1 MRRRGKGALAHHDR
15 VRRDLPTG
23 DVTFLFTDVEGS
35 TKLLQEL
42 GEERY
47 ADALAVHRR
56 TLREA
61 FGAHEGVEV
70 DTQGDSFF
78 VAFPTAQ
85 GALQA
90 AIATL
95 KGLAA
100 GPIKVRMGLHTGTAR
115 VGDEG
120 YVGVDVHRAARIA
133 ASGHGGQVLISA
145 STAEL
150 IGTDGLRDL
159 GYHRLKD
166 LSEAERIYQLGDEEF
181 PPLES
186 LHRTNL
192 PLPSTPFL
200 GRRQELAEALAQLSR
215 PEVRLLTL
223 TGPGGTGKT
232 RLALHIAG
240 ELAARYP
247 HGVWW
252 VPLAPLRDPQLV
264 VETAAQALGAEDG
277 LVEYIAEKSLLIVFD
292 NFEQVVD
299 AAADVAALLSACPNL
314 DLLVTSREP
323 LRVNA
328 EQLYEVPPLAPDEG
342 VSLFLARAKAVKPD
356 FADDESISEIC
367 RRLDDLPLALELAA
381 ARVKALSSDQILER
395 LSRRLP
401 LLTGGARDLP
411 ERQRTLGSAIDWSYE
426 LLTPVE
432 QRAFARLS
440 TFAGGCTL
448 ADAEQVADAD
458 LDTLQSLVDKSLLRH
473 AGGRFSMLETIREYA
488 AGQLEESG
496 QAEELER
503 RHAEHFLA
511 LVESAEPR
519 VREGSK
525 EWLDRLEQEHD
536 NLRAALE
543 RLEALGELQLA
554 LRIAGAMSDVWYHRG
569 HVAEGRRRLESLLLN
584 DERPTAARGKAL
596 NGASRLA
603 VVAGDVSIARLRA
616 EEGLALNR
624 RLENALGTADSL
636 WRLSYALAA
645 DGDFANAQRLLL
657 ECIPLYGDL
666 GEEHAAIEAVR
677 DLAWTNEEI
686 GDLSRARELYEDGLL
701 RARAQDNTR
710 LEARLLGGLAVVAV
724 DEGRAEEARSL
735 LQENFPMY
743 RQLDDLRGTGENLC
757 RCAHALAAVGEAA
770 TAARLLG
777 GSEAVFEGIGASP
790 PWLARM
796 NDQTLAAIREQLD
809 EVAIAEAREHGRA
822 LTVDEAVALALES
835 LG

>member
-1 MRRRGKGALAHHDR
+1 
-15 VRRDLPTG
+15 VPRDLPTG

-35 TKLLQEL
+35 TRLLHEL

-47 ADALAVHRR
+47 AQALAAHRR

-61 FGAHEGVEV
+61 FGAHDGVEV

-78 VAFPTAQ
+78 VAFPTPQ
-85 GALQA
+85 GALRA
-90 AIATL
+90 ATATL
-95 KGLAA
+95 AGLAT
-100 GPIKVRMGLHTGTAR
+100 GPIRVRIGIHSGTAR
-115 VGDEG
+115 VVEEG

-133 ASGHGGQVLISA
+133 ASGHGGQVLVSA

-150 IGTDGLRDL
+150 VGTGGLRDL

-166 LSEAERIYQLGDEEF
+166 LSEPERIYQLGDDDF
-181 PPLES
+181 PPLET

-192 PLPSTPFL
+192 PLPSTSFL
-200 GRRQELAEALAQLSR
+200 GRRHELAEALAQLSR
-215 PEVRLLTL
+215 AEVRLLTL

-232 RLALHIAG
+232 RLALQLAR

-264 VETAAQALGAEDG
+264 VESAAQALGADDG
-277 LVEYIAEKSLLIVFD
+277 LVEHIGDKSLLIVFD
-292 NFEQVVD
+292 NFEQVVE
-299 AAADVAALLSACPNL
+299 AAPDVAALLSACPNL
-314 DLLVTSREP
+314 ELLVTSREP
-323 LRVNA
+323 LRVSA
-328 EQLYEVPPLAPDEG
+328 EQVYEVAPLAPEEG
-342 VSLFLARAKAVKPD
+342 VGLFLARARAIKPELES
-356 FADDESISEIC
+356 DESISEIC

-381 ARVKALSSDQILER
+381 ARIKALSSGQILER
-395 LSRRLP
+395 LSQRLP

-411 ERQRTLGSAIDWSYE
+411 ERQRTLRSAIDWSYE
-426 LLTPVE
+426 LLTPTE
-432 QRAFARLS
+432 QQAFATLS
-440 TFAGGCTL
+440 VFAGGCTL

-473 AGGRFSMLETIREYA
+473 TDDRFWMLETIREYA
-488 AGQLEESG
+488 VGRLEESG

-503 RHAEHFLA
+503 RHAGHFLA

-536 NLRAALE
+536 NVRAALE
-543 RLEALGELQLA
+543 RLTALGELELA
-554 LRIAGAMSDVWYHRG
+554 LRVAGAMSDVWYHRG
-569 HVAEGRRRLESLLLN
+569 HVAEGRRRLESLLLG

-603 VVAGDVSIARLRA
+603 VVAGDVSIARQRA

-624 RLENALGTADSL
+624 RLGSALGTADSL
-636 WRLSYALAA
+636 WRLSYALAS
-645 DGDFANAQRLLL
+645 DRDFASAQQLLL
-657 ECIPLYGDL
+657 ECIPLYDEL

-677 DLAWTNEEI
+677 DLAWTYEEI
-686 GDLSRARELYEDGLL
+686 DDLTRARELYEAGLL

-710 LEARLLGGLAVVAV
+710 LEARLLGGLAVVAI
-724 DEGRAEEARSL
+724 DEGRADEARSL
-735 LQENFPMY
+735 LQQNFPMY
-743 RQLDDLRGTGENLC
+743 RALDDLRGTGENLC
-757 RCAHALAAVGEAA
+757 RAAHALAAVGDAT

-777 GSEAVFEGIGASP
+777 GAEAVFEGIGASP

-796 NDQTLAAIREQLD
+796 NDETLTAIREQLD
-809 EVAIAEAREHGRA
+809 EPAVAEAREHGRA
-822 LTVDEAVALALES
+822 LAVDEAVALALGS
-835 LG
+835 LD

>member
-1 MRRRGKGALAHHDR
+1 
-15 VRRDLPTG
+15 VPRDLPTG

-35 TKLLQEL
+35 TKLLHEL

-47 ADALAVHRR
+47 AEALAAHRR
-56 TLREA
+56 TVREA
-61 FGAHEGVEV
+61 FGAHDGVEV

-85 GALQA
+85 GAVRA
-90 AIATL
+90 ATETL
-95 KGLAA
+95 NGLAT
-100 GPIKVRMGLHTGTAR
+100 GPIRLRIGIHTGTAR
-115 VGDEG
+115 VGEEG

-150 IGTDGLRDL
+150 VGTDGLRDL

-166 LSEAERIYQLGDEEF
+166 LAEPERIYQLGEDDF
-181 PPLES
+181 PPLET

-200 GRRQELAEALAQLSR
+200 GRRHELAEALAQLSR
-215 PEVRLLTL
+215 TDVRLLTL

-240 ELAARYP
+240 ELAPRYP

-252 VPLAPLRDPQLV
+252 IPLAPLRDPQLV
-264 VETAAQALGAEDG
+264 VESAAQALGAEDG
-277 LVEYIAEKSLLIVFD
+277 LVEYIADKSLLIVFD

-299 AAADVAALLSACPNL
+299 AAPDVAGLLSACPNL

-328 EQLYEVPPLAPDEG
+328 EQVYEVPPLAPEEG
-342 VSLFLARAKAVKPD
+342 VGLFLARARAVKPD
-356 FADDESISEIC
+356 FEGDASISEIC

-381 ARVKALSSDQILER
+381 ARVKALSSGQILER
-395 LSRRLP
+395 LSQRLP

-411 ERQRTLGSAIDWSYE
+411 ERQRTLGSAVGWSYE
-426 LLTPVE
+426 LLTTAE
-432 QRAFARLS
+432 QQAFARLS
-440 TFAGGCTL
+440 AFAGGSTL
-448 ADAEQVADAD
+448 SDAEQVADAD

-473 AGGRFSMLETIREYA
+473 TGDRFSMLETIREYA
-488 AGQLEESG
+488 VGRLEESG
-496 QAEELER
+496 EAEELDR

-511 LVESAEPR
+511 LAESAEPR

-543 RLEALGELQLA
+543 RLETLGELQLA

-569 HVAEGRRRLESLLLN
+569 HVAEGRRRLESLLLS
-584 DERPTAARGKAL
+584 DERPTAVRGKAL

-603 VVAGDVSIARLRA
+603 VVAGDVSIARQRA
-616 EEGLALNR
+616 EEGLELNR
-624 RLENALGTADSL
+624 RLGSALGTADSL

-645 DGDFANAQRLLL
+645 ASDFASAQQLLL

-677 DLAWTNEEI
+677 DLAWTYEEI
-686 GDLSRARELYEDGLL
+686 GDLARARALYEDGLR
-701 RARAQDNTR
+701 RARAQANTR
-710 LEARLLGGLAVVAV
+710 LEARLLGGLAIVAV
-724 DEGRAEEARSL
+724 DDGRVEEARSL
-735 LQENFPMY
+735 LKENFPMY
-743 RQLDDLRGTGENLC
+743 RELDDLRGTGENLC
-757 RCAHALAAVGEAA
+757 RSAHALAAVGEAA
-770 TAARLLG
+770 TAAQLLG

-790 PWLARM
+790 PWLASM
-796 NDQTLAAIREQLD
+796 NDQTLAAIRGQLD
-809 EVAIAEAREHGRA
+809 EPAVAEAREQGRA
-822 LTVDEAVALALES
+822 LTVDDAVALALDS
-835 LG
+835 LRR

>member
-1 MRRRGKGALAHHDR
+1 MRRRGDAALAHHDA
-15 VRRDLPTG
+15 VPRDLPTG

-35 TKLLQEL
+35 TKLLHEL
-42 GEERY
+42 GEDRY
-47 ADALAVHRR
+47 AEALAAHRR

-61 FGAHEGVEV
+61 FGAHGGVEV

-78 VAFPTAQ
+78 VAFPTAP
-85 GALQA
+85 GALRA
-90 AIATL
+90 ATAAL
-95 KGLAA
+95 NGLAG
-100 GPIKVRMGLHTGTAR
+100 GPISVRVGIHTGTAR

-150 IGTDGLRDL
+150 VGTAGLRDL

-166 LSEAERIYQLGDEEF
+166 LSDPERIYQLGAEDF

-200 GRRQELAEALAQLSR
+200 GRRHELAAALAQLSR
-215 PEVRLLTL
+215 ADVRLLTL

-232 RLALHIAG
+232 RLALQIAG
-240 ELAARYP
+240 ELASRYA

-252 VPLAPLRDPQLV
+252 VPLATLRDPQLV
-264 VETAAQALGAEDG
+264 VESAAQSLGAEDG
-277 LVEYIAEKSLLIVFD
+277 LVEHIADRSMLIVFD

-299 AAADVAALLSACPNL
+299 AAPDVAALLSSCPNL

-328 EQLYEVPPLAPDEG
+328 EQVYEVPPLAPEEG
-342 VSLFLARAKAVKPD
+342 VGLFLARARAVKPD
-356 FADDESISEIC
+356 FEGDESISEIC

-381 ARVKALSSDQILER
+381 ARVTALSSAQILER
-395 LSRRLP
+395 LSHRLP

-426 LLTPVE
+426 LLTVPE
-432 QRAFARLS
+432 QQAFARLS
-440 TFAGGCTL
+440 AFAGGCTL
-448 ADAEQVADAD
+448 GDAEQVADAD

-473 AGGRFSMLETIREYA
+473 SDDRFWMLETIREYA
-488 AGQLEESG
+488 AGRLEESG
-496 QAEELER
+496 QGEELDR

-511 LVESAEPR
+511 LVETAEPQ

-525 EWLDRLEQEHD
+525 RWLDRLEQEHD

-554 LRIAGAMSDVWYHRG
+554 LRIAGAMADLWYHRG
-569 HVAEGRRRLESLLLN
+569 HVAEGRRRLESLLLR
-584 DERPTAARGKAL
+584 DERGTPARGKAL

-603 VVAGDVSIARLRA
+603 VVAGDVSIARQRA
-616 EEGLALNR
+616 EEGLELNR
-624 RLENALGTADSL
+624 RLENELGTADSL

-645 DGDFANAQRLLL
+645 DRDFASAQRLLL

-677 DLAWTNEEI
+677 DLAWTYEEI
-686 GDLSRARELYEDGLL
+686 GDLARARALYEDGLQ
-701 RARAQDNTR
+701 RARAQANTR
-710 LEARLLGGLAVVAV
+710 LEARLLGGLAIVAV
-724 DEGRAEEARSL
+724 DDGRVEEARSL
-735 LQENFPMY
+735 LKENFPMY
-743 RQLDDLRGTGENLC
+743 LELDDLRGTGENLC
-757 RCAHALAAVGEAA
+757 RCAHALAAAGEAV
-770 TAARLLG
+770 TAAQLLG
-777 GSEAVFEGIGASP
+777 GSDAVFEGIGARP

-796 NDQTLAAIREQLD
+796 NDQTLAAVRD
-809 EVAIAEAREHGRA
+809 ELEEPAVDEAREQGQA
-822 LTVDEAVALALES
+822 LTVDEAVALALGS
-835 LG
+835 LD

>member
-1 MRRRGKGALAHHDR
+1 MRRRGEGALAHHDR

-56 TLREA
+56 ILREA

-90 AIATL
+90 ATATL
-95 KGLAA
+95 NGLAA

-145 STAEL
+145 TTAEL
-150 IGTDGLRDL
+150 IGTGGLRDL

-166 LSEAERIYQLGDEEF
+166 LAEAERIYQLGDEEF

-200 GRRQELAEALAQLSR
+200 GRRRELAEALAQLSR
-215 PEVRLLTL
+215 ADVRLLTL

-264 VETAAQALGAEDG
+264 VESAAQALGAEDG

-342 VSLFLARAKAVKPD
+342 VEPLPGTGEGGQARL
-356 FADDESISEIC
+356 
-367 RRLDDLPLALELAA
+367 RRRRIDL
-381 ARVKALSSDQILER
+381 
-395 LSRRLP
+395 
-401 LLTGGARDLP
+401 RDLP
-411 ERQRTLGSAIDWSYE
+411 PARRSTARAGARRRTRQGALVGSDPGASVAASSAPDRRRAETCPNASARSARRSTGATSCS
-426 LLTPVE
+426 TPVE

-473 AGGRFSMLETIREYA
+473 TDGRFWMLETIREYA
-488 AGQLEESG
+488 AGRLEESG

-569 HVAEGRRRLESLLLN
+569 HVAEGRRRLESLLLS
-584 DERPTAARGKAL
+584 DDRPTAARGKAL

-603 VVAGDVSIARLRA
+603 VVAGDVSIARQRA

-770 TAARLLG
+770 TAAQLLG
-777 GSEAVFEGIGASP
+777 GSQAVFEAIGASP

-809 EVAIAEAREHGRA
+809 EPPSPRRGSRAE
-822 LTVDEAVALALES
+822 L
-835 LG
+835 

>member
-1 MRRRGKGALAHHDR
+1 MRRRGERTLAHHDP
-15 VRRDLPTG
+15 VSRDLPTG

-35 TKLLQEL
+35 TRLLHEL
-42 GEERY
+42 GEDRY
-47 ADALAVHRR
+47 AEALAVHRR
-56 TLREA
+56 IVREA
-61 FGAHEGVEV
+61 FGAHQGVEV

-78 VAFPTAQ
+78 VAFPTAD
-85 GALQA
+85 GALRA
-90 AIATL
+90 ATATL
-95 KGLAA
+95 GGLAS
-100 GPIKVRMGLHTGTAR
+100 GPIKVRMGIHTGTAR
-115 VGDEG
+115 VAEEG

-150 IGTDGLRDL
+150 VGTGGLRDL

-166 LSEAERIYQLGDEEF
+166 LAEPERIYQLGDDDF
-181 PPLES
+181 PALAT

-200 GRRQELAEALAQLSR
+200 GRQQELDEALGRLSR
-215 PEVRLLTL
+215 ADVRLLTL

-264 VETAAQALGAEDG
+264 LESAAQALGAEDG
-277 LVEYIAEKSLLIVFD
+277 LVEHIADKSLLIVFD
-292 NFEQVVD
+292 NFEQVVE
-299 AAADVAALLSACPNL
+299 AAPDVAELLSACPNL

-328 EQLYEVPPLAPDEG
+328 EHVYEVPPLAPEEG
-342 VSLFLARAKAVKPD
+342 VGLFLARARAVKPD
-356 FADDESISEIC
+356 FEGDETISEIC

-381 ARVKALSSDQILER
+381 ARVKALSSGQILER
-395 LSRRLP
+395 LSHRLP

-411 ERQRTLGSAIDWSYE
+411 ERQRTLGSAIAWSYE
-426 LLTPVE
+426 LLTPAE
-432 QRAFARLS
+432 QVAFARLS
-440 TFAGGCTL
+440 AFAGGCTL

-473 AGGRFSMLETIREYA
+473 TDDRFWMLETIREYA
-488 AGQLEESG
+488 VGRLEESG
-496 QAEELER
+496 QAEELDR

-511 LVESAEPR
+511 LVEAAEPR
-519 VREGSK
+519 LREGSK
-525 EWLDRLEQEHD
+525 EWLDRLEREHD

-543 RLEALGELQLA
+543 RLESLGELELA

-569 HVAEGRRRLESLLLN
+569 HVAEGRRRLESLLRS
-584 DERPTAARGKAL
+584 DDRPTAARGKAL

-603 VVAGDVSIARLRA
+603 VVAGDVAIARKRA

-624 RLENALGTADSL
+624 QLGSASSTADSL

-645 DGDFANAQRLLL
+645 DHDFARAQELLL
-657 ECIPLYGDL
+657 ECISLYGDL
-666 GEEHAAIEAVR
+666 GEEHAAIEALR
-677 DLAWTNEEI
+677 DLAWTYEEI
-686 GDLSRARELYEDGLL
+686 GDLAQARVLYEDGLR
-701 RARAQDNTR
+701 RARAQANPR
-710 LEARLLGGLAVVAV
+710 LEARLLGGLAIVAV
-724 DEGRAEEARSL
+724 DEGRPEDARSL
-735 LQENFPMY
+735 LKENFPLY
-743 RQLDDLRGTGENLC
+743 VALDDLRGTGENLC
-757 RCAHALAAVGEAA
+757 RCAHALAAVGKAA
-770 TAARLLG
+770 TAAQLLG
-777 GSEAVFEGIGASP
+777 GSDAVFEGIGARP

-796 NDQTLAAIREQLD
+796 NDQTLAAIREQL
-809 EVAIAEAREHGRA
+809 EEPAFTESREQGRA
-822 LTVDEAVALALES
+822 LTVDEAVALALDS
-835 LG
+835 LA

>member
-1 MRRRGKGALAHHDR
+1 MHHDA
-15 VRRDLPTG
+15 VPGDLPTG

-35 TKLLQEL
+35 TKLLREL

-47 ADALAVHRR
+47 AEALAAHRR
-56 TLREA
+56 TVREA
-61 FGAHEGVEV
+61 FGAHDGVEV

-85 GALQA
+85 GAVRA
-90 AIATL
+90 ATETL
-95 KGLAA
+95 NGLAT
-100 GPIKVRMGLHTGTAR
+100 GPIRLRIGIHTGTAR
-115 VGDEG
+115 VGEEG

-150 IGTDGLRDL
+150 VGTGELRDL

-166 LSEAERIYQLGDEEF
+166 LAEPERIYQLGADDF
-181 PPLES
+181 PPLET

-200 GRRQELAEALAQLSR
+200 GRRHELAEALAQLSR
-215 PEVRLLTL
+215 ADVRLLTL
-223 TGPGGTGKT
+223 TGPGGTGKS

-252 VPLAPLRDPQLV
+252 IPLAPLRDPQLV
-264 VETAAQALGAEDG
+264 VESAAQALGAEDG
-277 LVEYIAEKSLLIVFD
+277 LVEYIADKSLLIVFD

-299 AAADVAALLSACPNL
+299 AAPDVAELLSACPNL

-328 EQLYEVPPLAPDEG
+328 EQVYEVPPLAPEEG
-342 VSLFLARAKAVKPD
+342 VDLFLARARAVKPD
-356 FADDESISEIC
+356 FEGDESISEIC

-381 ARVKALSSDQILER
+381 ARVKALSSGQILER
-395 LSRRLP
+395 LSQRLP

-411 ERQRTLGSAIDWSYE
+411 ERQRTLGSAIGWSYE
-426 LLTPVE
+426 LLTTAE
-432 QRAFARLS
+432 QQAFARLS

-448 ADAEQVADAD
+448 GDAEQVTDAD

-473 AGGRFSMLETIREYA
+473 TDDRFWMLETIREYA
-488 AGQLEESG
+488 VGRLEESG
-496 QAEELER
+496 QAEELDR

-543 RLEALGELQLA
+543 RLEFLAELQLA

-569 HVAEGRRRLESLLLN
+569 HVAEGRRRLEGLLLS

-603 VVAGDVSIARLRA
+603 VVAGDVSIARQRA
-616 EEGLALNR
+616 EEGLELNR
-624 RLENALGTADSL
+624 RLRSALGTADSL

-645 DGDFANAQRLLL
+645 DRDFASAQQLLL

-677 DLAWTNEEI
+677 DLAWTYEEI
-686 GDLSRARELYEDGLL
+686 GDLPRARALYEDGLR
-701 RARAQDNTR
+701 RARALANTR
-710 LEARLLGGLAVVAV
+710 LEARLLGGLAIVAV
-724 DEGRAEEARSL
+724 DDGRVEEARSL

-743 RQLDDLRGTGENLC
+743 RELDDLRGTGENLC
-757 RCAHALAAVGEAA
+757 RCAHALAAVGEGP
-770 TAARLLG
+770 TAAQLLG
-777 GSEAVFEGIGASP
+777 ASQAVFEGIGASP

-796 NDQTLAAIREQLD
+796 NDQTLAAIRGQLD
-809 EVAIAEAREHGRA
+809 EPAVAEAREQGRA
-822 LTVDEAVALALES
+822 LSVDEAVGLALDS
-835 LG
+835 LRR

>member
-1 MRRRGKGALAHHDR
+1 MRRRGEPALAHHDP
-15 VRRDLPTG
+15 VPRDLPTG

-35 TKLLQEL
+35 TKLLHEL
-42 GEERY
+42 GEDRY
-47 ADALAVHRR
+47 AEALAAHRR
-56 TLREA
+56 ILREA
-61 FGAHEGVEV
+61 FGAHGGVEV

-85 GALQA
+85 GALRA
-90 AIATL
+90 AEAML
-95 KGLAA
+95 NGLAA
-100 GPIKVRMGLHTGTAR
+100 GPIRVRMGVHTGTAR
-115 VGDEG
+115 VGEEG

-133 ASGHGGQVLISA
+133 ASGHGGQVLVSA
-145 STAEL
+145 STADL
-150 IGTDGLRDL
+150 VGTDGLRDL

-166 LSEAERIYQLGDEEF
+166 LSAPERIYQLGDDDF

-215 PEVRLLTL
+215 ADVRLLTL

-264 VETAAQALGAEDG
+264 VESAAQALGAEDG
-277 LVEYIAEKSLLIVFD
+277 LVDYIADKSLLIVFD
-292 NFEQVVD
+292 NFEQVVE

-323 LRVNA
+323 LHVSA
-328 EQLYEVPPLAPDEG
+328 EQVYEVPPLAPEEG
-342 VSLFLARAKAVKPD
+342 VGLFLARARAVKPD
-356 FADDESISEIC
+356 FRDDQTIAEIC

-381 ARVKALSSDQILER
+381 ARVTALSSGQILER
-395 LSRRLP
+395 LSQRLP

-426 LLTPVE
+426 LLTAAE
-432 QRAFARLS
+432 QQAFARLS
-440 TFAGGCTL
+440 AFAGGCTL
-448 ADAEQVADAD
+448 GDAEQVADTD

-473 AGGRFSMLETIREYA
+473 TDDRFWMLETIREYA
-488 AGQLEESG
+488 QGQLEESG
-496 QAEELER
+496 RTEELER
-503 RHAEHFLA
+503 RHANHYLA
-511 LVESAEPR
+511 LVEAAEPR
-519 VREGSK
+519 LREGSK

-536 NLRAALE
+536 NLRVALE
-543 RLEALGELQLA
+543 RLEARGELQLA
-554 LRIAGAMSDVWYHRG
+554 LRIAGAMADLWYHRG
-569 HVAEGRRRLESLLLN
+569 HVAEGRRRLESLLLG
-584 DERPTAARGKAL
+584 DDDATAARGKAL

-603 VVAGDVSIARLRA
+603 VVAGDVAIAKRRA

-624 RLENALGTADSL
+624 ELGNAAGTADSL

-645 DGDFANAQRLLL
+645 DRDFANAQELLL
-657 ECIPLYGDL
+657 ECIRLYGDL
-666 GEEHAAIEAVR
+666 GVEHAAIEAIR
-677 DLAWTNEEI
+677 DLAWTYEEI
-686 GDLSRARELYEDGLL
+686 GDPARARELYEDGLR
-701 RARAQDNTR
+701 RARAQANVR
-710 LEARLLGGLAVVAV
+710 MEARLLGGLAIVAV

-735 LQENFPMY
+735 LKENFPMY
-743 RQLDDLRGTGENLC
+743 LELDDLRGTGENLC
-757 RCAHALAAVGEAA
+757 RCAHALAAVGEEV
-770 TAARLLG
+770 TAAQLLG
-777 GSEAVFEGIGASP
+777 GSEAVFEAIGASP

-796 NDQTLAAIREQLD
+796 NEQTLAAIREQLA
-809 EVAIAEAREHGRA
+809 EPAFAEARDQGRA

-835 LG
+835 LD